1 MSKPMVM
8 IESWAVVRSGAYAAY
23 EELEPGNIL
32 TGKVFGHDKMP
43 DGKSIFTSPII
54 SVDSN
59 QGIIETRNTL
69 YQLGDASEDYQN
81 SDEYR
86 SWDREHRA
94 RFAA

>member
-8 IESWAVVRSGAYAAY
+8 IENWAVVRSGAYAAY
-23 EELEPGNIL
+23 EQLVPGNIL
-32 TGKVFGHDKMP
+32 TGKVFGHEKMP
-43 DGKSIFTSPII
+43 DGKAIFTSPII

-69 YQLGDASEDYQN
+69 YQLGEASEDYQN
-81 SDEYR
+81 SDEYK
-86 SWDREHRA
+86 SWNCERQA